1 MDSDTGKPKKKTKQK
16 QNGNAV
22 NVRWIATISITSFL
36 LSVLMSYTSKR
47 ALESVGNIIAFVIL
61 LVFISIGIL
70 FDIIG
75 VASTVATEKRF
86 HSMAA
91 RRVNGAKQAIW
102 IVRNAEKVGS
112 FCNDE
117 CCYYYAADAGWNR
130 RALCHPVI
138 GYYGLCVVA
147 DNWRQGHWQDI
158 RDFPQRGHRVSH
170 RPCAVNPAVE
180 KINKMPQEQFRGI
193 LLEFGVKRWKSRKR
207 RCDMVFWIGTICPR
221 CWDH

>member
-22 NVRWIATISITSFL
+22 NVRWIVTISITSFL

-112 FCNDE
+112 FCNDVVGDISGIISG
-117 CCYYYAADAGWNR
+117 ATSA
-130 RALCHPVI
+130 VI
-138 GYYGLCVVA
+138 ITRLTQDGTDVRSVILSLVITGCVSSLTIGGKA
-147 DNWRQGHWQDI
+147 IGKTFAISHSEDI
-158 RDFPQRGHRVSH
+158 VFLTGRVLS
-170 RPCAVNPAVE
+170 
-180 KINKMPQEQFRGI
+180 I
-193 LLEFGVKRWKSRKR
+193 LPWKK
-207 RCDMVFWIGTICPR
+207 
-221 CWDH
+221 

>member
-36 LSVLMSYTSKR
+36 LSVLMSYTSQR

-112 FCNDE
+112 FCNDVVGDISGIISG
-117 CCYYYAADAGWNR
+117 ATSA
-130 RALCHPVI
+130 VI
-138 GYYGLCVVA
+138 ITRLTQDGTDVRSVILSLVITGCVSSLTIGGKA
-147 DNWRQGHWQDI
+147 IGKTFAISHSEDI
-158 RDFPQRGHRVSH
+158 VFLTGRVLS
-170 RPCAVNPAVE
+170 
-180 KINKMPQEQFRGI
+180 I
-193 LLEFGVKRWKSRKR
+193 LPWKK
-207 RCDMVFWIGTICPR
+207 
-221 CWDH
+221 

>member
-22 NVRWIATISITSFL
+22 NVRWIATISVTSFL
-36 LSVLMSYTSKR
+36 LSVLMSYTSNR

-112 FCNDE
+112 FCNDVVGDISGIISG
-117 CCYYYAADAGWNR
+117 ATSA
-130 RALCHPVI
+130 VI
-138 GYYGLCVVA
+138 ITRLTQDGTDVRSVILSLIITGCVSSLTIGGKA
-147 DNWRQGHWQDI
+147 IGKTFAISHSEDI
-158 RDFPQRGHRVSH
+158 VFLTGRVLS
-170 RPCAVNPAVE
+170 
-180 KINKMPQEQFRGI
+180 I
-193 LLEFGVKRWKSRKR
+193 LPWKK
-207 RCDMVFWIGTICPR
+207 
-221 CWDH
+221 

>member
-36 LSVLMSYTSKR
+36 LSVLMSYTSNR

-112 FCNDE
+112 FCNDVVGDISGIISG
-117 CCYYYAADAGWNR
+117 ATSA
-130 RALCHPVI
+130 VI
-138 GYYGLCVVA
+138 ITRLTQDGTDVRSVILSLIITGCVSSLTIGGKA
-147 DNWRQGHWQDI
+147 IGKTFAISHSEDI
-158 RDFPQRGHRVSH
+158 VFLTGRVLS
-170 RPCAVNPAVE
+170 
-180 KINKMPQEQFRGI
+180 I
-193 LLEFGVKRWKSRKR
+193 LPWKK
-207 RCDMVFWIGTICPR
+207 
-221 CWDH
+221 

>member
-36 LSVLMSYTSKR
+36 LSVLMSYTSNR

-112 FCNDE
+112 FCNDVVGDISGIISG
-117 CCYYYAADAGWNR
+117 ATSA
-130 RALCHPVI
+130 VI
-138 GYYGLCVVA
+138 ITRLTQDGTDVRSVILSLVITGCVSSLTIGGKA
-147 DNWRQGHWQDI
+147 IGKTFAISHGEDI
-158 RDFPQRGHRVSH
+158 VFLTGRVLS
-170 RPCAVNPAVE
+170 
-180 KINKMPQEQFRGI
+180 I
-193 LLEFGVKRWKSRKR
+193 LPWKK
-207 RCDMVFWIGTICPR
+207 
-221 CWDH
+221 

>member
-61 LVFISIGIL
+61 FVFISIGIL

-112 FCNDE
+112 FCNDVVGDISGIISG
-117 CCYYYAADAGWNR
+117 ATSA
-130 RALCHPVI
+130 VI
-138 GYYGLCVVA
+138 ITRLTQDGTDVRSVILSLVITGCVSSLTIGGKA
-147 DNWRQGHWQDI
+147 IGKTFAISHSEDI
-158 RDFPQRGHRVSH
+158 VFLTGRVLS
-170 RPCAVNPAVE
+170 
-180 KINKMPQEQFRGI
+180 I
-193 LLEFGVKRWKSRKR
+193 LSWKK
-207 RCDMVFWIGTICPR
+207 
-221 CWDH
+221 

>member
-1 MDSDTGKPKKKTKQK
+1 MDSDTGKSKKKTKQK

-112 FCNDE
+112 FCNDVVGDISGIISG
-117 CCYYYAADAGWNR
+117 ATSA
-130 RALCHPVI
+130 VI
-138 GYYGLCVVA
+138 ITRLTQDGTDVRSVILSLVITGCVSSLTIGGKA
-147 DNWRQGHWQDI
+147 IGKTFAISHSEDI
-158 RDFPQRGHRVSH
+158 VFLTGRVLS
-170 RPCAVNPAVE
+170 
-180 KINKMPQEQFRGI
+180 I
-193 LLEFGVKRWKSRKR
+193 LPWKK
-207 RCDMVFWIGTICPR
+207 
-221 CWDH
+221 

>member
-86 HSMAA
+86 HSMARA
-91 RRVNGAKQAIW
+91 ASMVPSGDLV
-102 IVRNAEKVGS
+102 VRNAEKVGA
-112 FCNDE
+112 F
-117 CCYYYAADAGWNR
+117 A
-130 RALCHPVI
+130 
-138 GYYGLCVVA
+138 
-147 DNWRQGHWQDI
+147 
-158 RDFPQRGHRVSH
+158 
-170 RPCAVNPAVE
+170 
-180 KINKMPQEQFRGI
+180 
-193 LLEFGVKRWKSRKR
+193 
-207 RCDMVFWIGTICPR
+207 TT
-221 CWDH
+221 

>member
-36 LSVLMSYTSKR
+36 LSVLMSYTSNR
-47 ALESVGNIIAFVIL
+47 ALESVGNVIAFVIL

-112 FCNDE
+112 FCNDVVGDISGIISG
-117 CCYYYAADAGWNR
+117 ATSA
-130 RALCHPVI
+130 VI
-138 GYYGLCVVA
+138 ITRLTQDGTDVRSVILSLVITGCVSSLTIGGKA
-147 DNWRQGHWQDI
+147 IGKTFAISHSEDI
-158 RDFPQRGHRVSH
+158 VFLTGRVLS
-170 RPCAVNPAVE
+170 
-180 KINKMPQEQFRGI
+180 I
-193 LLEFGVKRWKSRKR
+193 LPWKK
-207 RCDMVFWIGTICPR
+207 
-221 CWDH
+221 

>member
-36 LSVLMSYTSKR
+36 LSVLMSYTSNR

-75 VASTVATEKRF
+75 VSSTVATEKRF

-91 RRVNGAKQAIW
+91 RRVNGARQAIW

-112 FCNDE
+112 FCNDVVGDISGIISG
-117 CCYYYAADAGWNR
+117 ATSA
-130 RALCHPVI
+130 VI
-138 GYYGLCVVA
+138 ITRLTQDGTDVRSVILSLVITGCVSSLTIGGKA
-147 DNWRQGHWQDI
+147 IGKTFAISHSEDI
-158 RDFPQRGHRVSH
+158 VFLTGRVLS
-170 RPCAVNPAVE
+170 
-180 KINKMPQEQFRGI
+180 I
-193 LLEFGVKRWKSRKR
+193 LPWKK
-207 RCDMVFWIGTICPR
+207 
-221 CWDH
+221 

>member
-16 QNGNAV
+16 QNGNVV

-36 LSVLMSYTSKR
+36 LSVLMSYTSNR

-112 FCNDE
+112 FCNDVVGDISGIISG
-117 CCYYYAADAGWNR
+117 ATSA
-130 RALCHPVI
+130 VI
-138 GYYGLCVVA
+138 ITRLTQDGTDVRSVILSLVITGCVSSLTIGGKA
-147 DNWRQGHWQDI
+147 IGKTFAISHSEDI
-158 RDFPQRGHRVSH
+158 VFLTGRVLS
-170 RPCAVNPAVE
+170 
-180 KINKMPQEQFRGI
+180 I
-193 LLEFGVKRWKSRKR
+193 LPWKK
-207 RCDMVFWIGTICPR
+207 
-221 CWDH
+221 

>member
-36 LSVLMSYTSKR
+36 LSVLMSYTSNR

-75 VASTVATEKRF
+75 VSSTVATEKRF

-112 FCNDE
+112 FCNDVVGDISGIISG
-117 CCYYYAADAGWNR
+117 ATSA
-130 RALCHPVI
+130 VI
-138 GYYGLCVVA
+138 ITRLTQDGTDVRSVILSLVITGCVSSLTIGGKA
-147 DNWRQGHWQDI
+147 IGKTFAISHSEDI
-158 RDFPQRGHRVSH
+158 VFLTGRVLS
-170 RPCAVNPAVE
+170 
-180 KINKMPQEQFRGI
+180 I
-193 LLEFGVKRWKSRKR
+193 LLWKK
-207 RCDMVFWIGTICPR
+207 
-221 CWDH
+221 

>member
-1 MDSDTGKPKKKTKQK
+1 MDSDTQKPKKKTKQK

-36 LSVLMSYTSKR
+36 LSVLMSYTSNR

-75 VASTVATEKRF
+75 VSSTVATEKRF

-112 FCNDE
+112 FCNDVVGDISGIISG
-117 CCYYYAADAGWNR
+117 ATSA
-130 RALCHPVI
+130 VI
-138 GYYGLCVVA
+138 ITRLTQDGTDVRSVILSLVITGCVSSLTIGGKA
-147 DNWRQGHWQDI
+147 IGKTFAISHSEDI
-158 RDFPQRGHRVSH
+158 VFLTGRVLS
-170 RPCAVNPAVE
+170 
-180 KINKMPQEQFRGI
+180 I
-193 LLEFGVKRWKSRKR
+193 LPWKK
-207 RCDMVFWIGTICPR
+207 
-221 CWDH
+221 

>member
-36 LSVLMSYTSKR
+36 LSVLMSYTSNR

-112 FCNDE
+112 FCNDVVGDISGIISG
-117 CCYYYAADAGWNR
+117 ATSA
-130 RALCHPVI
+130 VI
-138 GYYGLCVVA
+138 ITRLTQDGTDVRSVILSLVITGCVSSLTIGGKA
-147 DNWRQGHWQDI
+147 IGKTFAISHSEDI
-158 RDFPQRGHRVSH
+158 VFLTGRVLS
-170 RPCAVNPAVE
+170 
-180 KINKMPQEQFRGI
+180 I
-193 LLEFGVKRWKSRKR
+193 LPWKK
-207 RCDMVFWIGTICPR
+207 
-221 CWDH
+221 

>member
-36 LSVLMSYTSKR
+36 LSVLMSYTSNR

-112 FCNDE
+112 FCNDVVGDISGIISG
-117 CCYYYAADAGWNR
+117 ATSA
-130 RALCHPVI
+130 VI
-138 GYYGLCVVA
+138 ITRLTQDGTDVRSVILSLVITGCVSSLTIGGKA
-147 DNWRQGHWQDI
+147 IGKTFAMSHSEDI
-158 RDFPQRGHRVSH
+158 VFLTGRVLS
-170 RPCAVNPAVE
+170 
-180 KINKMPQEQFRGI
+180 I
-193 LLEFGVKRWKSRKR
+193 LPWKK
-207 RCDMVFWIGTICPR
+207 
-221 CWDH
+221 

>member
-112 FCNDE
+112 FCNDVVGDISGIISG
-117 CCYYYAADAGWNR
+117 ATSA
-130 RALCHPVI
+130 VI
-138 GYYGLCVVA
+138 ITRLTQDVTDVRSVILSLVISGCVSSLTIGGKA
-147 DNWRQGHWQDI
+147 IGKTFAISHSEDI
-158 RDFPQRGHRVSH
+158 VFLTGRVLS
-170 RPCAVNPAVE
+170 
-180 KINKMPQEQFRGI
+180 I
-193 LLEFGVKRWKSRKR
+193 LPWKK
-207 RCDMVFWIGTICPR
+207 
-221 CWDH
+221 

>member
-22 NVRWIATISITSFL
+22 NVRWIATISITSFF
-36 LSVLMSYTSKR
+36 LSVLMSYTSNR

-112 FCNDE
+112 FCNDVVGDISGIISG
-117 CCYYYAADAGWNR
+117 ATSA
-130 RALCHPVI
+130 VI
-138 GYYGLCVVA
+138 ITRLTQDGTDVRSVILSLVITGCVSSLTIGGKA
-147 DNWRQGHWQDI
+147 IGKTFAISHSEDI
-158 RDFPQRGHRVSH
+158 VFLTGRVLS
-170 RPCAVNPAVE
+170 
-180 KINKMPQEQFRGI
+180 I
-193 LLEFGVKRWKSRKR
+193 LPWKK
-207 RCDMVFWIGTICPR
+207 
-221 CWDH
+221 

>member
-22 NVRWIATISITSFL
+22 NVKWIATISITSFL
-36 LSVLMSYTSKR
+36 LSVLMSYTSNR

-112 FCNDE
+112 FCNDVVGDISGIISG
-117 CCYYYAADAGWNR
+117 ATSA
-130 RALCHPVI
+130 VI
-138 GYYGLCVVA
+138 ITRLTQDGTDVRSVILSLGITGCVSSLTIGGKA
-147 DNWRQGHWQDI
+147 IGKTFAISHSEDI
-158 RDFPQRGHRVSH
+158 VFLTGRVLS
-170 RPCAVNPAVE
+170 
-180 KINKMPQEQFRGI
+180 I
-193 LLEFGVKRWKSRKR
+193 LPWKK
-207 RCDMVFWIGTICPR
+207 
-221 CWDH
+221 

>member
-1 MDSDTGKPKKKTKQK
+1 MDSDTGKPKKKIKQK

-112 FCNDE
+112 FCNDVVGDISGIISG
-117 CCYYYAADAGWNR
+117 ATSA
-130 RALCHPVI
+130 VI
-138 GYYGLCVVA
+138 ITRLTQDGTDVRSVILSLVITGCVSSLTIGGKA
-147 DNWRQGHWQDI
+147 IGKTFAISHSEDI
-158 RDFPQRGHRVSH
+158 VFLTGRVLS
-170 RPCAVNPAVE
+170 
-180 KINKMPQEQFRGI
+180 I
-193 LLEFGVKRWKSRKR
+193 LPWKK
-207 RCDMVFWIGTICPR
+207 
-221 CWDH
+221 

>member
-112 FCNDE
+112 FCNDVVGDISGIISG
-117 CCYYYAADAGWNR
+117 ATSA
-130 RALCHPVI
+130 VI
-138 GYYGLCVVA
+138 ITRLTQDGTDVRSVILSLVSTGCVSSLTIGGKA
-147 DNWRQGHWQDI
+147 IGKTFAISHSEDI
-158 RDFPQRGHRVSH
+158 VFLTGRVLS
-170 RPCAVNPAVE
+170 
-180 KINKMPQEQFRGI
+180 I
-193 LLEFGVKRWKSRKR
+193 LPWKK
-207 RCDMVFWIGTICPR
+207 
-221 CWDH
+221 

>member
-1 MDSDTGKPKKKTKQK
+1 MEDTSLGQRHRKTEKKTKQK

-36 LSVLMSYTSKR
+36 LSVLMSYTSNR

-75 VASTVATEKRF
+75 VSSTVATEKRF

-112 FCNDE
+112 FCNDVVGDISGIISG
-117 CCYYYAADAGWNR
+117 ATSA
-130 RALCHPVI
+130 VI
-138 GYYGLCVVA
+138 ITRLTQDGTDVRSVILSLVITGCVSSLTIGGKA
-147 DNWRQGHWQDI
+147 IGKTFAISHSEDI
-158 RDFPQRGHRVSH
+158 VFLTGRVLS
-170 RPCAVNPAVE
+170 
-180 KINKMPQEQFRGI
+180 I
-193 LLEFGVKRWKSRKR
+193 LPWKK
-207 RCDMVFWIGTICPR
+207 
-221 CWDH
+221 

>member
-36 LSVLMSYTSKR
+36 LSVLMSYTSNR

-70 FDIIG
+70 FDVIG

-112 FCNDE
+112 FCND
-117 CCYYYAADAGWNR
+117 
-130 RALCHPVI
+130 VI
-138 GYYGLCVVA
+138 GDISGIISGATSAVIITRLTQDGTDVRSVILSLVITGCVSSLTIGGKAVGKTFA
-147 DNWRQGHWQDI
+147 ISHSEDI
-158 RDFPQRGHRVSH
+158 VFLTGRVLS
-170 RPCAVNPAVE
+170 
-180 KINKMPQEQFRGI
+180 I
-193 LLEFGVKRWKSRKR
+193 LPWKK
-207 RCDMVFWIGTICPR
+207 
-221 CWDH
+221 